1 MTTGLLLIVQMILY
15 HMTAAAVY
23 NYNETSEVII
33 YEPDPTFL
41 SGFRNI
47 VDKDF
52 IIGGLFPVYD
62 CRGSDLEDLEMLE
75 AMLFAVD
82 RINSDMNLL
91 PNLTIGYDVRD
102 SCNSEIIG
110 LNEALGFELDY
121 DRANNIS
128 FLGIVGPAYTSVTH
142 SVATLLSLQ
151 IIEIPLI
158 SYASTDAALSNKD
171 LYGYLL
177 RTIPS
182 DTLQTNAMV
191 DLVSYFGWEYVSV
204 IFDDNDYG
212 VSASN
217 AFIDTAMENNTIC
230 IDAKIDIPSPRTNE
244 TETIAEAVNSLL
256 KSKAT
261 GVVVFTDED
270 TILELFK
277 ELNKTNS
284 TRKFVW
290 IASDRWANSHLVLE
304 NFTEIARGMYAFQ
317 RHIDHIKEFDNYFS
331 QLTLSTNIRN
341 PFFHDPQYNGIYYH
355 LYCNK
360 EGSGS
365 GSESGSGVEYDCPDD
380 LTAEPGYSQGDNVSH
395 VIDAVYAFAHALQ
408 NFLDLS
414 CDHPIRWN
422 RTAQQC
428 DGMRFALT
436 GGNLL
441 YFLYSVAFT
450 GIQNHVVSF
459 DKNGD
464 PSGAYEIS
472 NLQINESGQYEY
484 VSVGFWNSAYK
495 EKALIMSNTDG
506 IEKVIS
512 RCSDPCSEGM
522 IVSVTNQNCPSCIEC
537 IPCVGPT
544 YSTNTTAKNC
554 SLCRDNHWGNE
565 PLTGSTHCVPVKVQH
580 LDFSSGWSIVSMCI
594 ATIALIIL
602 TAISVIFVF
611 YWQTPV
617 VKSSGREQM
626 IMLLVGI
633 GICCVLTYVVV
644 APPSTTVCVFQRID
658 VWFWFSLAFGALL
671 VKIIRVARIF
681 YSIKSSVKR
690 PPLTDPIHQVL
701 FTIAIVSFQL
711 LLVLIGLI
719 VDHPVVKRDPDVVI
733 TNFNQ
738 TGNAPEIVETC
749 QQPHTAILV
758 LSLIYN
764 SSLIIGCT
772 ILGLMTMGFPDNF
785 NEAKHVMFTSFTL
798 VVVWVLFIP
807 VYLYT
812 EDEFRPGVLALG
824 IILSAVALMAGIFFP
839 RVFIIIFQRHKNT
852 QEYLSKQATGTTQ
865 STNFSSAFQRSKTLI
880 TYGHAKLNS
889 LDIIKIHVGMKSLLI
904 VQIMKFHVTILRPC
918 LR

>member
-1 MTTGLLLIVQMILY
+1 MTVGLLFILQMILY
-15 HMTAAAVY
+15 HMAAAAVY
-23 NYNETSEVII
+23 NYNETSEEIL
-33 YEPDPTFL
+33 YEPNPAFL

-47 VDKDF
+47 TDKDF

-62 CRGSDLEDLEMLE
+62 CTDSDLEDLEMLE
-75 AMLFAVD
+75 AMLFAID
-82 RINSDMNLL
+82 RINSDMSLL
-91 PNLTIGYDVRD
+91 PGLTIGYDVRD
-102 SCNSEIIG
+102 SCNDEIIG
-110 LNEALGFELDY
+110 LIEALDFSLQY
-121 DRANNIS
+121 DPLIPGDTRV
-128 FLGIVGPAYTSVTH
+128 FLGIVGPAYTTVTH
-142 SVATLLSLQ
+142 SIATLLSIE
-151 IIEIPLI
+151 IIQIPLI
-158 SYASTDAALSNKD
+158 SYGSTDAALSNKD
-171 LYGYLL
+171 LYEYLL

-182 DTLQTNAMV
+182 DNLQTDAMV

-204 IFDDNDYG
+204 IFNDNDFG
-212 VSASN
+212 DSASN
-217 AFIDTAMENNTIC
+217 AFIDAVMERGIC
-230 IDAKIDIPSPRTNE
+230 VDAKIGIPLLEESGANG
-244 TETIAEAVNSLL
+244 TIKEAIQTLM
-256 KSKAT
+256 KSTAS
-261 GVVVFTDED
+261 VVVAFTDND
-270 TILELFK
+270 TISALFEELHSI
-277 ELNKTNS
+277 NS

-290 IASDRWANSHLVLE
+290 MASDKWASSHLVRDK
-304 NFTEIARGMYAFQ
+304 FPEIVKGMYGFQ
-317 RHIDHIKEFDNYFS
+317 LHIDHIREFNDYFS
-331 QLTLSTNIRN
+331 QLTPSTNIRN
-341 PFFHDPQYNGIYYH
+341 PLFRDYIYRHIYCDFGPGSGIY
-355 LYCNK
+355 
-360 EGSGS
+360 
-365 GSESGSGVEYDCPDD
+365 CPND
-380 LTAEPGYSQGDNVSH
+380 LTAEPDYSQGDNVPH
-395 VIDAVYAFAHALQ
+395 VIDAVYVFAHALQ
-408 NFLDLS
+408 NFLNYN
-414 CDHPIRWN
+414 CDSPIRWN
-422 RTAQQC
+422 RYTQQC
-428 DGMRFALT
+428 DGMKNKLN
-436 GGNLL
+436 GQNLL
-441 YFLYSVAFT
+441 GYLHNVTFN
-450 GIQNHVVSF
+450 GIRNHDVSF

-484 VSVGFWNSAYK
+484 VPIGFWNSAYK
-495 EKALIMSNTDG
+495 EKALMLNNTDG

-522 IVSVTNQNCPSCIEC
+522 IVSITNQNCPLCFEC

-544 YSTNTTAKNC
+544 YSMNSTVKNC
-554 SLCRDNHWGNE
+554 SKCRDNHWGNN

-602 TAISVIFVF
+602 AAIIVIFIIN
-611 YWQTPV
+611 WQTPV

-681 YSIKSSVKR
+681 YSIKYSTKR
-690 PPLTDPIHQVL
+690 PPLTDPIHQVI

-865 STNFSSAFQRSKTLI
+865 LTNFPVTFQQSKTL
-880 TYGHAKLNS
+880 
-889 LDIIKIHVGMKSLLI
+889 
-904 VQIMKFHVTILRPC
+904 
-918 LR
+918 

>member
-1 MTTGLLLIVQMILY
+1 MTVRLLFILQMILFR
-15 HMTAAAVY
+15 MTAAAVY

-33 YEPDPTFL
+33 YEFDPTFL

-47 VDKDF
+47 IGKDF
-52 IIGGLFPVYD
+52 IIGGLFPVYN
-62 CRGSDLEDLEMLE
+62 CKRSGKPEDLEMLE
-75 AMLFAVD
+75 AMLFAID
-82 RINSDMNLL
+82 RINNDMNLL

-102 SCNSEIIG
+102 SCNDEIIG
-110 LNEALGFELDY
+110 LNEALDFEFDY
-121 DRANNIS
+121 DRSNNIS
-128 FLGIVGPAYTSVTH
+128 FLGIVGPAYTAVTH
-142 SVATLLSLQ
+142 SIATLLSIE
-151 IIEIPLI
+151 IIQIPLI

-171 LYGYLL
+171 LYEYLL

-182 DTLQTNAMV
+182 DNLQTNAMV

-204 IFDDNDYG
+204 IFNDNDFG
-212 VSASN
+212 DSASN
-217 AFIDTAMENNTIC
+217 AFIDAVMERGIC
-230 IDAKIDIPSPRTNE
+230 VDAKISIPLLEESGANE
-244 TETIAEAVNSLL
+244 TIKEAVQTLM
-256 KSKAT
+256 KSTAS
-261 GVVVFTDED
+261 VVVAFTDND
-270 TILELFK
+270 TISALFEELRSI
-277 ELNKTNS
+277 NS

-290 IASDRWANSHLVLE
+290 MASDKWASSHLVRDK
-304 NFTEIARGMYAFQ
+304 FREIAKGMYGFQ
-317 RHIDHIKEFDNYFS
+317 LHIDHISEFNDYFS
-331 QLTLSTNIRN
+331 QLNLSTNIRN
-341 PFFHDPQYNGIYYH
+341 PFFHDPRYNYAYYH
-355 LYCNK
+355 LYCNA

-365 GSESGSGVEYDCPDD
+365 GYDCPDD
-380 LTAEPGYSQGDNVSH
+380 LTAEPGYSQGDNVPH

-408 NFLDLS
+408 NFLNYN
-414 CDHPIRWN
+414 CDSPIRWN
-422 RTAQQC
+422 RYTQQC
-428 DGMRFALT
+428 DGMKNKLN
-436 GGNLL
+436 GENLL
-441 YFLYSVAFT
+441 GYLHNVTFN
-450 GIQNHVVSF
+450 GIRNHDVSF

-464 PSGAYEIS
+464 PLGAYEIS
-472 NLQINESGQYEY
+472 NLQKNESGQYEY

-522 IVSVTNQNCPSCIEC
+522 IVSVTNQNCPLCFEC

-544 YSTNTTAKNC
+544 YSINNTAKNC
-554 SLCRDNHWGNE
+554 SLCNDNHWGNN
-565 PLTGSTHCVPVKVQH
+565 PLTGSTHCIPVKIQH

-602 TAISVIFVF
+602 AAIIVIFIIN
-611 YWQTPV
+611 WQTPV

-626 IMLLVGI
+626 IMLLVGS

-681 YSIKSSVKR
+681 YSIKYSTKR

-733 TNFNQ
+733 TNFDQ

-758 LSLIYN
+758 LSLVYN

-824 IILSAVALMAGIFFP
+824 IILSTVALMAGIFFP

-852 QEYLSKQATGTTQ
+852 PEYLSKQATRTTQ
-865 STNFSSAFQRSKTLI
+865 STKFPVTFQQSKTL
-880 TYGHAKLNS
+880 
-889 LDIIKIHVGMKSLLI
+889 
-904 VQIMKFHVTILRPC
+904 
-918 LR
+918 